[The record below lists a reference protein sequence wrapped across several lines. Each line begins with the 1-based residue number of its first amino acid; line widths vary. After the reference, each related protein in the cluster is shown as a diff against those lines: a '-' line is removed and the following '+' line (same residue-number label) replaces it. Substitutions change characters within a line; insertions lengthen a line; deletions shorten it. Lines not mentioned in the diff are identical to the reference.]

1 MRTIKNK
8 TMKQAVGLLMTVV
21 LTVNFLSAQ
30 SVTDGIKYLNY
41 YKNKSALQTIQKAY
55 DANAKD
61 VNTIYWYGQALLA
74 NNNIKG
80 AKEAYQKAL
89 QEGINDPWMWVGM
102 GHVELMEGGDINA
115 AKQKFEQAI
124 TATTETKGKNK
135 NKPNP
140 AILNAIGR
148 ANADGGSKI
157 GDPNYAIDKL
167 KQAGELDKVTAEI
180 FVNMG
185 ILYQKLGGEMG
196 GEAVKAYTE
205 ATARDPKNADAF
217 WHIGKIYASQGN
229 KDMLEQYYN
238 NAIAADPL
246 YPNSY
251 LGLFEY
257 YQNKDISRAKE
268 YLDKYI
274 QYADKDCKTDFYYA
288 DYLFK
293 AGKNQESLEKAKAME
308 AGECKTFPLLSILF
322 AYNYDRIADLN
333 EPKIIKIGMQKTE
346 VINFLGNPSNISK
359 TTTASGSEE
368 LMMYDKY
375 GVSIN
380 IDISG
385 KVNYINKITSGTRT
399 LEGNESEYNLNNTL
413 AKAAIENFF
422 ATAPIEKIES
432 AHYELAIKVMSKFP
446 GNEIKTAA
454 YLQKAI
460 DNDTTKAN
468 KLVYLKQG
476 ADVFGKAKIFTEQ
489 LKWLKNYND
498 LKGTLSEIDYYSIT
512 NAAFASKDYTAT
524 MQYAKG
530 YITAFPDKPNGYAYN
545 ARAAKALDT
554 TTNPGIALEA
564 LALQNDYYAK
574 DTEKNKKGLIA
585 NYYYTMIYYA
595 DKQKDYEKA
604 IEFCDKILVLI
615 PGDAEMTN
623 IRNTLSARQLNKTNP
638 PAKQPTGNKG
648 TN

>member
-229 KDMLEQYYN
+229 KDMLEQYFN
-238 NAIAADPL
+238 NAIAADPF

-251 LGLFEY
+251 LGLFEF
-257 YQNKDISRAKE
+257 YQNKDISKAKE

-308 AGECKTFPLLSILF
+308 AGECKTFPLLQILF
-322 AYNYDRIADLN
+322 AYNYDR
-333 EPKIIKIGMQKTE
+333 
-346 VINFLGNPSNISK
+346 LG
-359 TTTASGSEE
+359 
-368 LMMYDKY
+368 D
-375 GVSIN
+375 SIQ
-380 IDISG
+380 
-385 KVNYINKITSGTRT
+385 
-399 LEGNESEYNLNNTL
+399 

-446 GNEIKTAA
+446 GSEMKTAA

-460 DNDTTKAN
+460 DNDSTKAN
-468 KLVYLKQG
+468 KLIYLKQG
-476 ADVFGKAKIFTEQ
+476 ADMFGKAKIFTEQ

-498 LKGTLSEIDYYSIT
+498 LKGTLSEIDHYSIT
-512 NAAFASKDYTAT
+512 NAAYASKDYTAT

-604 IEFCDKILVLI
+604 IEFCDKILALI

>member
-229 KDMLEQYYN
+229 KDMLEQYFN
-238 NAIAADPL
+238 NAIAADPF

-251 LGLFEY
+251 LGLFEF
-257 YQNKDISRAKE
+257 YQNKDISKAKE

-293 AGKNQESLEKAKAME
+293 AGKNHESLEKAKAME
-308 AGECKTFPLLSILF
+308 AGECKTFPLLQILF
-322 AYNYDRIADLN
+322 AYNYDR
-333 EPKIIKIGMQKTE
+333 
-346 VINFLGNPSNISK
+346 LG
-359 TTTASGSEE
+359 
-368 LMMYDKY
+368 D
-375 GVSIN
+375 SIQ
-380 IDISG
+380 
-385 KVNYINKITSGTRT
+385 
-399 LEGNESEYNLNNTL
+399 

-446 GNEIKTAA
+446 GSEMKTAA

-460 DNDTTKAN
+460 DNDSTKAN
-468 KLVYLKQG
+468 KLIYLKQG
-476 ADVFGKAKIFTEQ
+476 ADMFGKAKIFTEQ

-498 LKGTLSEIDYYSIT
+498 LKGTLSEIDHYSIT
-512 NAAFASKDYTAT
+512 NAAYASKDYTAT

-604 IEFCDKILVLI
+604 IEFCDKILALI

>member
-205 ATARDPKNADAF
+205 ATLRDPKNADAF

-229 KDMLEQYYN
+229 KDMLEQYFN
-238 NAIAADPL
+238 NAIAADPF

-251 LGLFEY
+251 LGLFEF
-257 YQNKDISRAKE
+257 YQNKDISKAKE

-308 AGECKTFPLLSILF
+308 AGECKTFPLLQILF
-322 AYNYDRIADLN
+322 AYNYDR
-333 EPKIIKIGMQKTE
+333 
-346 VINFLGNPSNISK
+346 LG
-359 TTTASGSEE
+359 
-368 LMMYDKY
+368 D
-375 GVSIN
+375 SIQ
-380 IDISG
+380 
-385 KVNYINKITSGTRT
+385 
-399 LEGNESEYNLNNTL
+399 

-446 GNEIKTAA
+446 GSEMKTAA

-468 KLVYLKQG
+468 KLLYLKQG
-476 ADVFGKAKIFTEQ
+476 ADMFGKAKIFTEQ

-498 LKGTLSEIDYYSIT
+498 LKGILSEIDYYSIT
-512 NAAFASKDYTAT
+512 NAAYASKDYTAT

-554 TTNPGIALEA
+554 TTNPGIALEV
-564 LALQNDYYAK
+564 LALQNDFYAK

-585 NYYYTMIYYA
+585 NYYYAMIYYA

-648 TN
+648 NN

>member
-21 LTVNFLSAQ
+21 LTVNILSAQ

-41 YKNKSALQTIQKAY
+41 YKNKSALQTMQKAY
-55 DANAKD
+55 EANAKD

-74 NNNIKG
+74 NDNIKG

-89 QEGINDPWMWVGM
+89 QEGINDPMIWIGM
-102 GHVELMEGGDINA
+102 GHIELMEGGDINA
-115 AKQKFEQAI
+115 SKQKFEQAI

-167 KQAGELDKVTAEI
+167 KQAGELDKLTAEI

-205 ATARDPKNADAF
+205 ATLRDPKNADAF

-257 YQNKDISRAKE
+257 YQNKDISKAKE

-274 QYADKDCKTDFYYA
+274 QNADKDCKTDFYYA

-308 AGECKTFPLLSILF
+308 AGECKTFPLLQILF
-322 AYNYDRIADLN
+322 AYNYDRLGDSIQA
-333 EPKIIKIGMQKTE
+333 KTA
-346 VINFLGNPSNISK
+346 
-359 TTTASGSEE
+359 T
-368 LMMYDKY
+368 
-375 GVSIN
+375 
-380 IDISG
+380 
-385 KVNYINKITSGTRT
+385 
-399 LEGNESEYNLNNTL
+399 
-413 AKAAIENFF
+413 ENFF

-446 GNEIKTAA
+446 GNEMKTAT

-460 DNDTTKAN
+460 ENDTTKAN

-476 ADVFGKAKIFTEQ
+476 ADMFGKSKIFTEQ

-498 LKGTLSEIDYYSIT
+498 LKVTLSEIDHYSIT
-512 NAAFASKDYTAT
+512 NAAYASKDYTAT
-524 MQYAKG
+524 MQYAKS
-530 YITAFPDKPNGYAYN
+530 YISAFPDKPNGYAYN

-585 NYYYTMIYYA
+585 NYYYAMIYFA

-623 IRNTLSARQLNKTNP
+623 IRNTLSTRLTNKANP

>member
-205 ATARDPKNADAF
+205 ATLRDPKNADAF

-229 KDMLEQYYN
+229 KDMLEQYFN
-238 NAIAADPL
+238 NAIAADPF

-251 LGLFEY
+251 LGLFEF
-257 YQNKDISRAKE
+257 YQNKDISKAKE

-293 AGKNQESLEKAKAME
+293 AGKNQESREKAKAME
-308 AGECKTFPLLSILF
+308 AGECKTFPLLQILF
-322 AYNYDRIADLN
+322 AYNYDR
-333 EPKIIKIGMQKTE
+333 
-346 VINFLGNPSNISK
+346 LG
-359 TTTASGSEE
+359 
-368 LMMYDKY
+368 D
-375 GVSIN
+375 SIQ
-380 IDISG
+380 
-385 KVNYINKITSGTRT
+385 
-399 LEGNESEYNLNNTL
+399 

-446 GNEIKTAA
+446 GSEMKTAA

-468 KLVYLKQG
+468 KLLYLKQG
-476 ADVFGKAKIFTEQ
+476 ADMFGKAKIFTEQ
-489 LKWLKNYND
+489 LKWLKNTMT
-498 LKGTLSEIDYYSIT
+498 LK
-512 NAAFASKDYTAT
+512 
-524 MQYAKG
+524 
-530 YITAFPDKPNGYAYN
+530 AY
-545 ARAAKALDT
+545 
-554 TTNPGIALEA
+554 
-564 LALQNDYYAK
+564 
-574 DTEKNKKGLIA
+574 
-585 NYYYTMIYYA
+585 
-595 DKQKDYEKA
+595 
-604 IEFCDKILVLI
+604 
-615 PGDAEMTN
+615 
-623 IRNTLSARQLNKTNP
+623 
-638 PAKQPTGNKG
+638 
-648 TN
+648 

>member
-41 YKNKSALQTIQKAY
+41 YKNKNALQTIQKAY
-55 DANAKD
+55 DANAND

-229 KDMLEQYYN
+229 KDMLEQYFN
-238 NAIAADPL
+238 NAIAADPF

-251 LGLFEY
+251 LGLFEF
-257 YQNKDISRAKE
+257 YQNKDISKAKE

-308 AGECKTFPLLSILF
+308 AGECKTFPLLQILF
-322 AYNYDRIADLN
+322 AYNYDR
-333 EPKIIKIGMQKTE
+333 
-346 VINFLGNPSNISK
+346 LG
-359 TTTASGSEE
+359 
-368 LMMYDKY
+368 D
-375 GVSIN
+375 SIQ
-380 IDISG
+380 
-385 KVNYINKITSGTRT
+385 
-399 LEGNESEYNLNNTL
+399 

-446 GNEIKTAA
+446 GSEMKTAA

-460 DNDTTKAN
+460 DNDSTKAN
-468 KLVYLKQG
+468 KLIYLKQG
-476 ADVFGKAKIFTEQ
+476 ADMFGKAKIFTEQ

-498 LKGTLSEIDYYSIT
+498 LKGTLSEIDHYSIT
-512 NAAFASKDYTAT
+512 NAAYASKDYTAT

-604 IEFCDKILVLI
+604 IEFCDKILALI

>member
-8 TMKQAVGLLMTVV
+8 TMKRAVGLLMTVV
-21 LTVNFLSAQ
+21 LTVNILSAQ

-41 YKNKSALQTIQKAY
+41 YKNKSALQTMQKAY
-55 DANAKD
+55 EANAKD

-74 NNNIKG
+74 NDNIKG

-89 QEGINDPWMWVGM
+89 QEGINDPMIWIGM

-124 TATTETKGKNK
+124 TATTETKGKNR
-135 NKPNP
+135 NKPN
-140 AILNAIGR
+140 AVILNAIGR

-167 KQAGELDKVTAEI
+167 KQAGELDKLTAEI

-205 ATARDPKNADAF
+205 ATLRDPKNADAF

-238 NAIAADPL
+238 NAIAADPM

-257 YQNKDISRAKE
+257 YQNRDISKAKE

-308 AGECKTFPLLSILF
+308 AGECKTFPLLPILF
-322 AYNYDRIADLN
+322 AYNYDR
-333 EPKIIKIGMQKTE
+333 
-346 VINFLGNPSNISK
+346 LG
-359 TTTASGSEE
+359 
-368 LMMYDKY
+368 D
-375 GVSIN
+375 SIQ
-380 IDISG
+380 
-385 KVNYINKITSGTRT
+385 
-399 LEGNESEYNLNNTL
+399 

-422 ATAPIEKIES
+422 ATAPFEKIES

-446 GNEIKTAA
+446 GSEMKTAA

-476 ADVFGKAKIFTEQ
+476 ADMFGKVKIFTEQ
-489 LKWLKNYND
+489 LKWLKNYNE
-498 LKGTLSEIDYYSIT
+498 LKGTLSEIDHYSIT
-512 NAAFASKDYTAT
+512 NAAYASKDYTAT
-524 MQYAKG
+524 VQYAKS
-530 YITAFPDKPNGYAYN
+530 YIAAFPDKPNGYAYN

-564 LALQNDYYAK
+564 LALQNDFYAK

-623 IRNTLSARQLNKTNP
+623 IRNTLSTRLTNKTNP
-638 PAKQPTGNKG
+638 PAKQPTKPDAKSNQ
-648 TN
+648 

>member
-21 LTVNFLSAQ
+21 FTINIIGAQ

-41 YKNKSALQTIQKAY
+41 FKNKSALQTIQKAY
-55 DANAKD
+55 DANSKD

-74 NNNIKG
+74 NDNIKG

-89 QEGINDPWMWVGM
+89 QEGINDPWIWVGM
-102 GHVELMEGGDINA
+102 GHLELMEGGDINA

-167 KQAGELDKVTAEI
+167 KQAGELDKLTAEI

-205 ATARDPKNADAF
+205 ATLRDPKNADAF

-257 YQNKDISRAKE
+257 YQNRDISKAKE

-308 AGECKTFPLLSILF
+308 EGECKTFPLLPILF
-322 AYNYDRIADLN
+322 AYNYDR
-333 EPKIIKIGMQKTE
+333 
-346 VINFLGNPSNISK
+346 LG
-359 TTTASGSEE
+359 
-368 LMMYDKY
+368 D
-375 GVSIN
+375 SIQ
-380 IDISG
+380 
-385 KVNYINKITSGTRT
+385 
-399 LEGNESEYNLNNTL
+399 
-413 AKAAIENFF
+413 AKAAIENFLT
-422 ATAPIEKIES
+422 TAPFEKIES

-446 GNEIKTAA
+446 GNEMKTAA

-468 KLVYLKQG
+468 KLGYLKQG
-476 ADVFGKAKIFTEQ
+476 ADMFGKVKIFSEQ

-498 LKGTLSEIDYYSIT
+498 LKGTLSEIDHYSIT
-512 NAAFASKDYTAT
+512 NAAYASKDYTAA
-524 MQYAKG
+524 MQYAKN
-530 YITAFPDKPNGYAYN
+530 YIAAFPDKPNGYAYN
-545 ARAAKALDT
+545 TRAAKALDT

-604 IEFCDKILVLI
+604 IEFCDKILALI
-615 PGDAEMTN
+615 PGDVEMTN

-638 PAKQPTGNKG
+638 PAKQATGNKG
-648 TN
+648 SN